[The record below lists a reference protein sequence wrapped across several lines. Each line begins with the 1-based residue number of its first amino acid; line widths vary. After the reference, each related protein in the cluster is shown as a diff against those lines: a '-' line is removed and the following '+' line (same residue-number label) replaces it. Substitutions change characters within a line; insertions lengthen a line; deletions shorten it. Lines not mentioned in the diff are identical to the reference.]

1 LKVKENGGAAGADG
15 VTIGQFEEDLKGNLY
30 KLWNRMSSGSY
41 FPGPVRA
48 VEVPKKGGT
57 RVLGI
62 PNVIDRWR
70 RPWRYWCWSRTWR
83 RFSMTAPTDTGPG
96 KAPWMPLGN
105 AGNGAGEGTGERRD
119 KPAWRR
125 DMRTSCIE
133 GVAIHGDL
141 GSCVGVREDA
151 GEALTEGDVGWVIEP
166 RNHLSGVPAPSQ
178 WPEGNI
184 AGRVIASCQRTP
196 RGQRACACVES
207 SGARTGRSRGCP
219 PCGDGRAGRSGNAE
233 AVSPR

>member
-1 LKVKENGGAAGADG
+1 
-15 VTIGQFEEDLKGNLY
+15 
-30 KLWNRMSSGSY
+30 
-41 FPGPVRA
+41 
-48 VEVPKKGGT
+48 
-57 RVLGI
+57 
-62 PNVIDRWR
+62 
-70 RPWRYWCWSRTWR
+70 
-83 RFSMTAPTDTGPG
+83 
-96 KAPWMPLGN
+96 
-105 AGNGAGEGTGERRD
+105 
-119 KPAWRR
+119 
-125 DMRTSCIE
+125 MRTSCIE

-141 GSCVGVREDA
+141 GSCAGVREDA

-166 RNHLSGVPAPSQ
+166 RNHQSGVPTPSQ

-219 PCGDGRAGRSGNAE
+219 PCGDGWAGRSGNAE